1 MFKRVILPIFL
12 SLIITLPIFIFIFWY
27 FNGLLIYLG
36 SQDGGRGVE
45 FLIQQVASVDHGS
58 DENNIEALDFI
69 ENYINHILV
78 FTYFYLN
85 AILLFW
91 LILGRFLKVNKPGI
105 ARRYKFYWYFITLVT
120 CAGLIAFFHWY
131 MEKYDG
137 WYYMREE
144 IKWWPFLTCSG
155 IFYLVVFYFQ
165 SLLFTSK
172 VMMIAIPFVGIF
184 KSISFRRNKDD
195 D

>member
-85 AILLFW
+85 VVSTRLCGA
-91 LILGRFLKVNKPGI
+91 
-105 ARRYKFYWYFITLVT
+105 
-120 CAGLIAFFHWY
+120 
-131 MEKYDG
+131 
-137 WYYMREE
+137 
-144 IKWWPFLTCSG
+144 S
-155 IFYLVVFYFQ
+155 IF
-165 SLLFTSK
+165 
-172 VMMIAIPFVGIF
+172 
-184 KSISFRRNKDD
+184 
-195 D
+195 